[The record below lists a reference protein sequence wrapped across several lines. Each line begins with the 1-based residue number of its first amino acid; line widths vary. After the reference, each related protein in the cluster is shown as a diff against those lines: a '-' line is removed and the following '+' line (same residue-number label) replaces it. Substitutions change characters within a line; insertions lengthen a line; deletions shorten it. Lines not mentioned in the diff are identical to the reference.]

1 MNMQEPVMKPFTSLA
16 CLLLALI
23 ALLQLTRVLLGWD
36 VTVNGV
42 TVPLWASVI
51 AAVVTGSLSLLTWRE
66 SRR

>member
-1 MNMQEPVMKPFTSLA
+1 MKPFTFLA

-36 VTVNGV
+36 VAVNGV

-51 AAVVTGSLSLLTWRE
+51 AAIVTGSLSLLTWRE